1 MKKYIKWV
9 IAILIIVVL
18 LFSINQKQKQIAS
31 LKNQTEQYSKQI
43 TQLKKA
49 DISESAEANVRFMDA
64 FYNYEDA
71 NNRLENVEQI
81 TTDDGFQACFPSGIK
96 ESEKVIS
103 SYSNLTAYEH
113 IIDKKTVSYINQFDF
128 RINANGLT
136 KTIHATIRISL
147 TNFGDNDWKVDD
159 VDMIQMLSVEP

>member
-49 DISESAEANVRFMDA
+49 DISESAEANVRFIDA

>member
-1 MKKYIKWV
+1 MKKYIKWM
-9 IAILIIVVL
+9 IAILIIVIL
-18 LFSINQKQKQIAS
+18 LLSINQKQKQIAS

-49 DISESAEANVRFMDA
+49 DISESAEANLRFMDA

-71 NNRLENVEQI
+71 NSRLENVEQI
-81 TTDDGFQACFPSGIK
+81 TTDDGFQACFPSGIE
-96 ESEKVIS
+96 ESEKIIS
-103 SYSNLTAYEH
+103 SYTNLTAYEH
-113 IIDKKTVSYINQFDF
+113 VIDKNTVSYINQFDF
-128 RINANGLT
+128 RMDANGLT

-159 VDMIQMLSVEP
+159 VDMIQMLSVEA